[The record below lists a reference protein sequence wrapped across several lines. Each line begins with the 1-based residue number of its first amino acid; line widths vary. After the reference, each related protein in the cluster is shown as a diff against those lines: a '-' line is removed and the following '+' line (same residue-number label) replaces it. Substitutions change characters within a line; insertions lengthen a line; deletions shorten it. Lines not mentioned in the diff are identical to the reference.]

1 MSLLRKIFKSKKK
14 EIPLILSNIYHTAN
28 QQNVLISYV
37 KDAFTVASEI
47 PTYHTNLYSCQ
58 IIAEA
63 FRDLGYNVD
72 IISWTDHFHQDHTKY
87 DVVFGLGTAL
97 EDILGK
103 KVKGQKPVVISFGTG
118 CDHSFSDKASLK
130 RGLEFYEKK
139 GRFLMNSLRFST
151 ESWILQHTL
160 ADWII
165 IHGDKFCV
173 DTYRK
178 ENISSI
184 LAPVFFFHE
193 VERSN
198 ESWQQ
203 ASKNFLWIGSRSAIH
218 KGLDLC
224 LESFKQMPDVHLHI
238 CGEFVFEPEFM
249 EIYHDELH
257 NLGNIHLHGYQD
269 IKSEE
274 FKQILAN
281 CAFVIFP
288 SASEG
293 NSPSVITAMAN
304 GGLIPIIP
312 DSADVDIK
320 NYGIKINELSVDGVK
335 SAVSEATQLSIDQL
349 KRASQ
354 DILKHTHEVHTFDK
368 FKENIKAQFESIIN
382 GAQILQNDAEN

>member
-1 MSLLRKIFKSKKK
+1 MSFLQKLFKSKREK
-14 EIPLILSNIYHTAN
+14 PLSRLLNIYNTN
-28 QQNVLISYV
+28 FDKKTLISYV
-37 KDAFTVASEI
+37 KEAFEMSSDLA
-47 PTYHTNLYSCQ
+47 TYHTNINSCH
-58 IIAEA
+58 IIAEV
-63 FRDLGYNVD
+63 FRELGYNVD
-72 IISWTDHFHQDHTKY
+72 IISWKDNFDFTYANY
-87 DVVFGLGTAL
+87 DVVFGLGAPL

-103 KVKGQKPVVISFGTG
+103 RIKGEPPLVISFGTG

-198 ESWQQ
+198 DSWQQ

-257 NLGNIHLHGYQD
+257 NLGNVHLHGYQD

-274 FKQILAN
+274 FKQILAS

-304 GGLIPIIP
+304 GGLIPVIP
-312 DSADVDIK
+312 DSADVNIE
-320 NYGIKINELSVDGVK
+320 NYGIKIEHLSIEGVK
-335 SAVSEATQLSIDQL
+335 TAIKAAQQLSIDEIRRQ
-349 KRASQ
+349 SQ
-354 DILKHTHEVHTFDK
+354 KILKSTREIHTFEN
-368 FKENIKAQFESIIN
+368 FRRNIKSQLCF
-382 GAQILQNDAEN
+382 ILQTQQLSGRKD